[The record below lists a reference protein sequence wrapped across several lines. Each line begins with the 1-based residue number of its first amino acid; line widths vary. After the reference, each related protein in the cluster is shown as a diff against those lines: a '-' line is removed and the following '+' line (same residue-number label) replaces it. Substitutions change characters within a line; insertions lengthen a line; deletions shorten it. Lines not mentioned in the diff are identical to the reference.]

1 MYWWIDTLLA
11 HGVPH
16 HWENDANHTS
26 AASFLDGRG
35 GRCIRLQPG
44 RVPLLVT
51 FADGN
56 TLEVAPLAYAMKH
69 PPGRGEG
76 ARPEH

>member
-1 MYWWIDTLLA
+1 MQWEIPTPTFNNLILQDTSRGAVYWWIDTLLA

-35 GRCIRLQPG
+35 GRVYTAYNPG
-44 RVPLLVT
+44 ESPLL
-51 FADGN
+51 
-56 TLEVAPLAYAMKH
+56 
-69 PPGRGEG
+69 
-76 ARPEH
+76 